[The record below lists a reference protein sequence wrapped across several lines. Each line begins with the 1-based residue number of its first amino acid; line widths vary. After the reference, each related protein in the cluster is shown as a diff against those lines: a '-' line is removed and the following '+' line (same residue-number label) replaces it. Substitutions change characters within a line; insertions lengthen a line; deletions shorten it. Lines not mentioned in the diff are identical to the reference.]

1 MSLYFKY
8 YQPVLLRDLFNCFK
22 RTFTQA
28 NAPLKLSYDDF
39 SIRMLE
45 KLRINGEISGV
56 MLNDGELIGFMLH
69 SRAYFQGIDT
79 IYNGGTGIVSA
90 YRGKGIIQ
98 KIYKNLMPRL
108 RECGAKRILLEV
120 ITTNLSALK
129 LYGVMGFQ
137 KKRLLHCYKGFVPS
151 NLGLKDLIYR
161 ETQDFKLDRFKSF
174 VDFSPSFL
182 DANDR
187 LNSNWKYEKL
197 IESYRGQTLI
207 GYVIFQRHL
216 GMVSQLG
223 VRKDYRRQG
232 VGTTLLKYVQQ
243 DCQRS
248 LTLMNVP
255 STAKGMLQFL
265 GKIGLVNNI
274 DQYEMELML

>member
-8 YQPVLLRDLFNCFK
+8 YQPALLRDLYYCFT

-28 NAPLKLSYDDF
+28 NAPFKLSYDDF

-45 KLRINGEISGV
+45 KLGLNGEISGL
-56 MLNDGELIGFMLH
+56 MLDDEELIGFMLH
-69 SRAYFQGIDT
+69 TRAYFQGIDT
-79 IYNGGTGIVSA
+79 IYNGGTGVVSA

-98 KIYKNLMPRL
+98 KIYKNLLPNL
-108 RECGAKRILLEV
+108 KGSGAERILLEV

-129 LYGVMGFQ
+129 LYEVMGF
-137 KKRLLHCYKGFVPS
+137 KKIKLLHCFKGSVS
-151 NLGLKDLIYR
+151 LDNGLNHIIYR
-161 ETQDFKLDRFKSF
+161 EAQDFKLDRFNAF

-187 LNSNWKYEKL
+187 LNINWKYEKL
-197 IESYRGQTLI
+197 IEGYQGETLI
-207 GYVIFQRHL
+207 GYIIFQRHL
-216 GMVSQLG
+216 GRVSQLG

-232 VGTTLLKYVQQ
+232 VGTSLLKYVQQ

-255 STAKGMLQFL
+255 SKAKGMLQFL
-265 GKIGLVNNI
+265 IKIGLINNI
-274 DQYEMELML
+274 DQFEMELML

>member
-8 YQPVLLRDLFNCFK
+8 YQSALLRDLFNCVK
-22 RTFTQA
+22 QAFTQA
-28 NAPLKLSYDDF
+28 DAPLKLSYDDF

-45 KLRINGEISGV
+45 KLQINEEISGV
-56 MLNDGELIGFMLH
+56 MLDDNELIGFILH
-69 SRAYFQGIDT
+69 SRAYFQGLDT
-79 IYNGGTGIVSA
+79 IYNGGTGIVSK

-98 KIYKNLMPRL
+98 KIYKNLLPRL
-108 RECGAKRILLEV
+108 RESGAKRILLEV
-120 ITTNLSALK
+120 ITTNSSALK

-137 KKRLLHCYKGFVPS
+137 KKRLLHCFKGFVLLD
-151 NLGLKDLIYR
+151 LGLNNLIYR
-161 ETQDFKLDRFKSF
+161 ETQDFKLDRFKAF

-187 LNSNWKYEKL
+187 VNSNWKYEKL
-197 IESYRGQTLI
+197 IEGYQGQTLI

-232 VGTTLLKYVQQ
+232 VGTALLKYVQQ

-255 STAKGMLQFL
+255 SKAKGMLQFL

-274 DQYEMELML
+274 DQYEMELIL

>member
-8 YQPVLLRDLFNCFK
+8 YQPELLRDLYYCFTK
-22 RTFTQA
+22 TFTQA
-28 NAPLKLSYDDF
+28 NAPFKLSYDDF

-45 KLRINGEISGV
+45 KLGLNGEISGL
-56 MLNDGELIGFMLH
+56 MLDDEELIGFMLH
-69 SRAYFQGIDT
+69 TRAYFQGIDT
-79 IYNGGTGIVSA
+79 IYNGGTGVVSA

-98 KIYKNLMPRL
+98 EIYKNLLPNL
-108 RECGAKRILLEV
+108 KGSGAERILLEV

-129 LYGVMGFQ
+129 LYEVMGF
-137 KKRLLHCYKGFVPS
+137 KKIKLLHCFKGYVS
-151 NLGLKDLIYR
+151 LDYGLNHLIYR
-161 ETQDFKLDRFKSF
+161 EAQDFKLDRFNAF

-187 LNSNWKYEKL
+187 LNTNWKYEKL
-197 IESYRGQTLI
+197 IESYQGETLI
-207 GYVIFQRHL
+207 GYIIFQRHL
-216 GMVSQLG
+216 GRVSQLG

-232 VGTTLLKYVQQ
+232 VGTSLLKYVQQ

-255 STAKGMLQFL
+255 SKAKGMLQFL
-265 GKIGLVNNI
+265 IKIGLINNI
-274 DQYEMELML
+274 DQFEMELML

>member
-1 MSLYFKY
+1 VSLYFKY
-8 YQPVLLRDLFNCFK
+8 YQPALLRDLYYCFT

-28 NAPLKLSYDDF
+28 NAPFKLSYDDF

-45 KLRINGEISGV
+45 KLGLNGEISGL
-56 MLNDGELIGFMLH
+56 MLDDEELIGFMLH
-69 SRAYFQGIDT
+69 TRAYFQGIDT
-79 IYNGGTGIVSA
+79 IYNGGTGVVSA

-98 KIYKNLMPRL
+98 KIYKNLLPNL
-108 RECGAKRILLEV
+108 KGSGAERILLEV

-129 LYGVMGFQ
+129 LYEVMGF
-137 KKRLLHCYKGFVPS
+137 KKKKLLHCFKGSVP
-151 NLGLKDLIYR
+151 LDYGLNHLIYR
-161 ETQDFKLDRFKSF
+161 EAQDFKLDRFNAF

-187 LNSNWKYEKL
+187 LNTNWKYEKL
-197 IESYRGQTLI
+197 IESYQGETLI
-207 GYVIFQRHL
+207 GYIIFQRHL
-216 GMVSQLG
+216 GRVSQLG

-232 VGTTLLKYVQQ
+232 VGTSLLKYVQQ

-255 STAKGMLQFL
+255 SKAKGMLQFL
-265 GKIGLVNNI
+265 IKIGLINNI
-274 DQYEMELML
+274 DQFEMELML

>member
-8 YQPVLLRDLFNCFK
+8 YQSALLRDLFNCVK
-22 RTFTQA
+22 QAFTQA
-28 NAPLKLSYDDF
+28 DAPLKLSYDDF

-45 KLRINGEISGV
+45 KLQINGEISGV
-56 MLNDGELIGFMLH
+56 MQDDDELIGFILH
-69 SRAYFQGIDT
+69 TRAYFQGIDT
-79 IYNGGTGIVSA
+79 IYNGGTGILSA

-98 KIYKNLMPRL
+98 KIYKNLLPRL
-108 RECGAKRILLEV
+108 RESGAKRILLEV
-120 ITTNLSALK
+120 ITTNSSALK

-137 KKRLLHCYKGFVPS
+137 KKRLLHCFKGFVLLD
-151 NLGLKDLIYR
+151 LGLNNLIYR
-161 ETQDFKLDRFKSF
+161 ETQDFKLDRFKAF

-187 LNSNWKYEKL
+187 VNSNWKYEKL
-197 IESYRGQTLI
+197 IEGYQGQTLI

-232 VGTTLLKYVQQ
+232 VGTALLKYVQQ

-255 STAKGMLQFL
+255 SKAKGMLQFL

-274 DQYEMELML
+274 DQYEMELIL

>member
-8 YQPVLLRDLFNCFK
+8 YHPVLLRDLFNCVK

-28 NAPLKLSYDDF
+28 NAPLKLSYDEF

-56 MLNDGELIGFMLH
+56 MLDDEELIGFMLH

-79 IYNGGTGIVSA
+79 IYNGGTGILPA

-98 KIYKNLMPRL
+98 KIYKNLLPRL
-108 RECGAKRILLEV
+108 KESGANRILLEV

-129 LYGVMGFQ
+129 LYEVMGFK
-137 KKRLLHCYKGFVPS
+137 KKRLLHCFKGFVPLD
-151 NLGLKDLIYR
+151 LGLNNLIYR
-161 ETQDFKLDRFKSF
+161 ETQDFNLDRFNSF

-197 IESYRGQTLI
+197 IESYQGQTLI

-223 VRKDYRRQG
+223 VRKEYRRQG
-232 VGTTLLKYVQQ
+232 VGTALLKYVQK

-255 STAKGMLQFL
+255 AKAKGVLLFL
-265 GKIGLVNNI
+265 GGIGLVNNI
-274 DQYEMELML
+274 DQYEMELLL

>member
-1 MSLYFKY
+1 MSLSFKY
-8 YQPVLLRDLFNCFK
+8 YQPILLPDLFNCVK
-22 RTFTQA
+22 RTFTQD
-28 NAPLKLSYDDF
+28 NAPFNLSYDDF

-45 KLRINGEISGV
+45 KLRINGEISGL
-56 MLNDGELIGFMLH
+56 MLDNEELIGFMLH

-98 KIYKNLMPRL
+98 KIYKNLSPRL
-108 RECGAKRILLEV
+108 RESGAKRILLEC

-129 LYGVMGFQ
+129 LYEVMGFQ
-137 KKRLLHCYKGFVPS
+137 KKRLLHCFKGIIS
-151 NLGLKDLIYR
+151 LDLGLNNLIFK
-161 ETQDFKLDRFKSF
+161 ETQDFKLDRFNAF
-174 VDFSPSFL
+174 IDFSPSFL
-182 DANDR
+182 DANEC

-197 IESYRGQTLI
+197 IESYQGQTLI

-232 VGTTLLKYVQQ
+232 VGTALLNYVQQ

-255 STAKGMLQFL
+255 SKAEGMLQFL
-265 GKIGLVNNI
+265 GKIGLVNYV